1 MANVAHHP
9 LTNRHADDIV
19 ARWNGTA
26 IRIDEFLGH
35 AHLLSQR
42 LPELPYVINLCTHRY
57 RFLVGFCAAIIAG
70 QCTLMPPNRQRD
82 TLTSIAR
89 EYRGTYVLGGD
100 RLAGF
105 EHVSMDGA
113 WDGEPMSDV
122 PLIADD
128 QLCAIAFTSG
138 STGDPKPNRKYWRTL
153 RSGTESNAELFLDM
167 RRATLDI
174 VATVPPQHMW
184 GLEMSILLPMLA
196 AVTISTETPFFPRD
210 IFDAVGRLP
219 HPRALVSSPV
229 HLDALLKSEF
239 GNLDIDRIYTATAP
253 MHSDLARQL
262 EKRFSSFVIDVF
274 GCSESGIIAARRP
287 TNGQEWQLADA
298 FKLREIEDGA
308 LIQADH
314 LEETVRLHDRVE
326 LLDEGRFNLLGRDQ
340 DIINIAGKRG
350 SLAELNRHLQTL
362 PGVKDGVIFLPD
374 PESKRLAGLVVA
386 PGLQPSDILD
396 RLRNSIE
403 PAFLPRPLRM
413 VSALPRQETGKLAR
427 QAILDLF
434 ASSVGASKPVTD
446 DHDVPVQ
453 DE

>member
-1 MANVAHHP
+1 MADVAHHP
-9 LTNRHADDIV
+9 LTNRPADDIV

-42 LPELPYVINLCTHRY
+42 LPDLPYVINLCTHRY

-82 TLTSIAR
+82 TLTSIAN
-89 EYRGTYVLGGD
+89 EYGGTYVLGGD
-100 RLAGF
+100 RIEGF
-105 EHVSMDGA
+105 EHVSIDGA
-113 WDGEPMSDV
+113 WAGEPLSDV
-122 PLIADD
+122 PLVAED

-153 RSGTESNAELFLDM
+153 RCGTQSNADLFLDI
-167 RRATLDI
+167 RHATLDV

-184 GLEMSILLPMLA
+184 GLEMSILLPMLTT
-196 AVTISTETPFFPRD
+196 VTVSTETPFFPRD
-210 IFDAVGRLP
+210 IFDALARLP
-219 HPRALVSSPV
+219 QPRALVSSPV
-229 HLDALLKSEF
+229 HLNALVKSEF
-239 GNLDIDRIYTATAP
+239 GSLDIDRIYTATSP
-253 MHSDLARQL
+253 MHFDLARQL
-262 EKRFSSFVIDVF
+262 EEKFSACVIDVF

-287 TNGQEWQLADA
+287 TNRQEWQLADA
-298 FKLREIEDGA
+298 FTLKETEQGA
-308 LIQADH
+308 LIMADH
-314 LEETVRLHDRVE
+314 LEETVPLHDRVE
-326 LLDEGRFNLLGRDQ
+326 LLGEGRFNLLGRDQ

-350 SLAELNRHLQTL
+350 SLSELNRRLQAL

-413 VSALPRQETGKLAR
+413 VSALPRQETGKLAK
-427 QAILDLF
+427 QAIVDLLV
-434 ASSVGASKPVTD
+434 SSVRETKPVTD
-446 DHDVPVQ
+446 GNDVPGH